1 MHRLDLFPKNVL
13 IGQYRKVFSSRD
25 GIDVLEHILY
35 DLGVFQETSDIPENI
50 ALRNYGL
57 RILKILGGG
66 YPEEDTIKQFTKR
79 LMKQTLQKEKQE
91 DE

>member
-1 MHRLDLFPKNVL
+1 MHRLDLFPKNTLV
-13 IGQYRKVFSSRD
+13 GQYRKVFSTND
-25 GIDVLEHILY
+25 GNDVLGHILY
-35 DLGVFQETSDIPENI
+35 DLGVFQETSDSPENV

-66 YPEEDTIKQFTKR
+66 SPDEDTIKQFTKK
-79 LMKQTLQKEKQE
+79 LMKQTLQKEIKE